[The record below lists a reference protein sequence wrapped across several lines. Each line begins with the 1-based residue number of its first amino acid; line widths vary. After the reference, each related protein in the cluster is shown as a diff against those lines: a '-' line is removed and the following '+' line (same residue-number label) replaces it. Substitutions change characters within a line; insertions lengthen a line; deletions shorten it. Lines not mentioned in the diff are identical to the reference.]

1 MSSAVE
7 IRRRQS
13 GRHFCY
19 SLLVF
24 DDSVLKFARSGR
36 QRLPA
41 GEPRKASQRRTRRAA
56 PSQVC
61 VSRVWRPGDK
71 VRWRDRIGAF
81 QRDLGDGE
89 HAEIMIADRTYR
101 VRLGDLA

>member
-1 MSSAVE
+1 MS
-7 IRRRQS
+7 
-13 GRHFCY
+13 G
-19 SLLVF
+19 
-24 DDSVLKFARSGR
+24 G

-56 PSQVC
+56 PSQVY
-61 VSRVWRPGDK
+61 VSRVRHPGEK
-71 VRWRDRIGAF
+71 VRWRGRIGDF

-89 HAEIMIADRTYR
+89 HAEIMISDRTYR